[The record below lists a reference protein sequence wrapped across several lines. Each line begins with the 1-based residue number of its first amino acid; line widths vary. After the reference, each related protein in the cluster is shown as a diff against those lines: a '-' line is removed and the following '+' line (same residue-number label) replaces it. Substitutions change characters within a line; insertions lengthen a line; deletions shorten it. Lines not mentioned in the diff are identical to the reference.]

1 MSAQLRQVAVENQA
15 IVDAGRYQA
24 AGGEEIEVASVLVAA
39 VTGTRFYEETELTG
53 PPKKKDDTARGD
65 GAAGKGDLAGTHR
78 PDAGEV
84 KTTIEVTG
92 EDTVTAA
99 RRLVASPEISAFG
112 HLSATDTPSTSTSV
126 SGSASDGRVAVLN
139 FASARHPGGGY
150 LTGAKA
156 QEEDLCRKAL
166 LYWCLLAAPDYYAAH
181 ERARDPFY
189 SHRLIYSP
197 AVPVIRNNRNR
208 LAAPMITMDVITC
221 AAPNAGVIQ
230 RYRPELVDRVPA
242 ELTERSGAVLEAAVR
257 HGARRLVLGAWGC
270 GVFRNDPRHVAA
282 AFRAHLTGD
291 GAYRDVFEHVTFA
304 VLDRSEEQRNLRAF
318 RDAFER

>member
-1 MSAQLRQVAVENQA
+1 MVTLSGMAGVMSAQLRQVAVENQA
-15 IVDAGRYQA
+15 IVDAGRYRT
-24 AGGEEIEVASVLVAA
+24 AGGEEIEVGSVLAAA
-39 VTGTRFYEETELTG
+39 VAGTRYYEATELTR
-53 PPKKKDDTARGD
+53 PQEKDS
-65 GAAGKGDLAGTHR
+65 
-78 PDAGEV
+78 PIEEV

-99 RRLVASPEISAFG
+99 RRLVTSAEN
-112 HLSATDTPSTSTSV
+112 SAA
-126 SGSASDGRVAVLN
+126 GSASASTSNSDSTSLPGLGGRVAVLN

-156 QEEDLCRKAL
+156 QEEDLCRKTL

-197 AVPVIRNNRNR
+197 AVPVIRDNHNRPT
-208 LAAPMITMDVITC
+208 APMITMDVITC
-221 AAPNAGVIQ
+221 AAPNAGVIE
-230 RYRPELVDRVPA
+230 RYRPELVGRIPA
-242 ELTERSGAVLEAAVR
+242 ALTERSAAVLEAAAR

-270 GVFRNDPRHVAA
+270 GVFRNDPRQVAA
-282 AFRAHLTGD
+282 AFRTHLTGD

-304 VLDRSEEQRNLRAF
+304 VLDRSAQQRNLGAF
-318 RDAFER
+318 RDAFGVES

>member
-15 IVDAGRYQA
+15 IVDAGRYRA
-24 AGGEEIEVASVLVAA
+24 AGGEEIEVAPVLAAA
-39 VTGTRFYEETELTG
+39 VAGTRFYEAAELTDPQGGNG
-53 PPKKKDDTARGD
+53 PQRTD
-65 GAAGKGDLAGTHR
+65 GA
-78 PDAGEV
+78 AGEV

-99 RRLVASPEISAFG
+99 RRLVASAENPASG
-112 HLSATDTPSTSTSV
+112 HVPAMPSTSTP
-126 SGSASDGRVAVLN
+126 GSRPGSRVAVLN

-156 QEEDLCRKAL
+156 QEEDLCRKTL

-197 AVPVIRNNRNR
+197 AVPVIRDNSNR
-208 LAAPMITMDVITC
+208 LATPMITTDVITC
-221 AAPNAGVIQ
+221 AAPNAGVIE
-230 RYRPELVDRVPA
+230 RYRPELAGRVPA
-242 ELTERSGAVLEAAVR
+242 ELTERCGAVLEAAAR
-257 HGARRLVLGAWGC
+257 HGARQLVLGAWGC

-282 AFRAHLTGD
+282 AFHTHLTGD
-291 GAYRDVFEHVTFA
+291 GAYRDVFEHITFA
-304 VLDRSEEQRNLRAF
+304 VLDRSAQQRNLRAF
-318 RDAFER
+318 RDTFAR